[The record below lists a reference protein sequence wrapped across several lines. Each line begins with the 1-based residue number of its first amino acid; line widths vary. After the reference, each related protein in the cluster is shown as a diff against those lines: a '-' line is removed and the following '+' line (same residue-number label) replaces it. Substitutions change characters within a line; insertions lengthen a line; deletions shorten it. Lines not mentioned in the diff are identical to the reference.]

1 MSVDLSG
8 GAPRSATVVIRFTI
22 FSSVFYP
29 VQVFA
34 FLRASIRMAGTP
46 NHAPSENSD
55 SDLQTGIVI
64 AVT

>member
-8 GAPRSATVVIRFTI
+8 GAPPSATVVIRFTI

-29 VQVFA
+29 VQVFD
-34 FLRASIRMAGTP
+34 FLRLNKDGENPQSC
-46 NHAPSENSD
+46 PSENLD

>member
-8 GAPRSATVVIRFTI
+8 RSARSAIVVIRFTI

-34 FLRASIRMAGTP
+34 FLRLNKDGGNP
-46 NHAPSENSD
+46 NRAPSENLD